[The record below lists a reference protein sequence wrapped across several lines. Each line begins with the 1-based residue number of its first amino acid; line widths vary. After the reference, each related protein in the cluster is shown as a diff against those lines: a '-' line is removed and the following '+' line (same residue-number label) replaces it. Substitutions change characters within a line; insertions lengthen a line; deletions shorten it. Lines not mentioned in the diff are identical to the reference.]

1 MIVSVSADEEMLSVK
16 VVEKSIFYRSSKQL
30 CELSTKRLLRT

>member
-16 VVEKSIFYRSSKQL
+16 VVEKSIFIGHPNSFVS
-30 CELSTKRLLRT
+30 